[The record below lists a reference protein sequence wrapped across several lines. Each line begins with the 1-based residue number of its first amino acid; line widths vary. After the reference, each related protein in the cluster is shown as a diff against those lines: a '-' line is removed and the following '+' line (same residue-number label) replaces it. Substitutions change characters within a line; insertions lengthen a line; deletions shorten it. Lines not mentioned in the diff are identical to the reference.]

1 MARKSDSSP
10 SSLFLAAIIVMTVM
24 ALSQP
29 LWAVPPFPENE
40 AEEIE
45 VQVGKTVEIT
55 SSYRYCWF
63 RRFTGLPPEKSW

>member
-10 SSLFLAAIIVMTVM
+10 SSLLLATIFVMTLM

-29 LWAVPPFPENE
+29 LWALPPFPGNE

-55 SSYRYCWF
+55 SSYRYCDHAVE
-63 RRFTGLPPEKSW
+63 P